1 MGRIINGLYAVTP
14 DRSDTEAL
22 VLQVEAAVRGGARLV
37 QYRNKTAP
45 PMLQRQQAQR
55 LATLCADL
63 GASLIVNDSVDIAA
77 ESGAGG
83 VHLGRDDGD
92 VGAARRRLGGGKCVG
107 VSCYDEIGRARAA
120 VAQGADYI
128 AFGSFFPSPTKPRA
142 VRATL
147 ELLRQAKREFA
158 IPVVAIGGIDAD
170 NAGALIEAGAD
181 SVAVVSALFDAAD
194 IESAARRISALFA
207 NQTLQE
213 TIR

>member
-1 MGRIINGLYAVTP
+1 MDRIINGLYVVTP

-22 VLQVEAAVRGGARLV
+22 ARQVEAAVRGGARVV
-37 QYRNKTAP
+37 QYRNKSASPT
-45 PMLQRQQAQR
+45 LQRQQALR
-55 LATLCADL
+55 LATLCGKL
-63 GASLIVNDSVDIAA
+63 GVRLIVNDSVDIAV
-77 ESGAGG
+77 ESGADG

-92 VGAARRRLGGGKCVG
+92 VGTARRQLGRGKYIG
-107 VSCYDEIGRARAA
+107 ISCYDEIGRAREA

-128 AFGSFFPSPTKPRA
+128 AFGSFFSSPTKPQA
-142 VRATL
+142 VRASL

-158 IPVVAIGGIDAD
+158 IPVVAIGGIDAE
-170 NAGALIEAGAD
+170 NAGALIESGAD

-194 IESAARRISALFA
+194 IENAARRISALFA